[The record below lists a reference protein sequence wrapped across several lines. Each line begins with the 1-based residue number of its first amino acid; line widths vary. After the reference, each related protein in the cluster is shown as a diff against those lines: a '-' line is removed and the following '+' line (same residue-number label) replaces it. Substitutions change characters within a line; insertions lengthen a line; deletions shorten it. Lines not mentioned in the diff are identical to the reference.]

1 MSIES
6 GAFVITHPAF
16 IEPEILLQYSQ
27 ASGFTDLLADGQLRV
42 RIAEDDLYVYMKS
55 MNLRTKMLAGTMGPN
70 ELPGVNIN
78 TQMINTPTYLFKC
91 RAGFDHHDVAAGAR
105 WGYSVP
111 EAYTLGMRQA
121 NFQLARDAALYGLNP
136 ANSEGLINSPS
147 AVSLNLPPDTFGNT
161 TVRTYDNGQMAFF
174 LAQQVLTIK
183 TRTVQLG
190 MGRKFT
196 ILGPQRTLGSFEYNI
211 VQLVQYQRV
220 GAGTQSTKGVA
231 QAILMDNGDTL
242 IWAYDD
248 TLIGKGNGG
257 ADLVIVS
264 MPEVEKP
271 KGAGQ
276 INTNVFAS
284 MAPGNAVCNT
294 QYCDMAAPRE
304 IVSPM
309 AGGATDVMTE
319 WRLTSGWGVRGEA
332 TTLISMTY

>member
-1 MSIES
+1 
-6 GAFVITHPAF
+6 
-16 IEPEILLQYSQ
+16 
-27 ASGFTDLLADGQLRV
+27 
-42 RIAEDDLYVYMKS
+42 
-55 MNLRTKMLAGTMGPN
+55 
-70 ELPGVNIN
+70 
-78 TQMINTPTYLFKC
+78 
-91 RAGFDHHDVAAGAR
+91 
-105 WGYSVP
+105 
-111 EAYTLGMRQA
+111 
-121 NFQLARDAALYGLNP
+121 
-136 ANSEGLINSPS
+136 
-147 AVSLNLPPDTFGNT
+147 
-161 TVRTYDNGQMAFF
+161 MAFF